1 MRSVASPN
9 PVLANQGSWGAILN
23 STFTF
28 GEAVRNCLS
37 CLVKT
42 PDVVWQTF
50 FTVEV
55 WQAKFK
61 QQENRYAFCMIDI
74 YICTCVNKYKYI
86 WTDGWKDRWM
96 DGWIDK

>member
-1 MRSVASPN
+1 MVAPCGQSPPRTRS
-9 PVLANQGSWGAILN
+9 LANQGSWGAILN

-42 PDVVWQTF
+42 PDVVWQTI

-61 QQENRYAFCMIDI
+61 QQENRYAFCMVDI
-74 YICTCVNKYKYI
+74 YTYVLV
-86 WTDGWKDRWM
+86 
-96 DGWIDK
+96 